1 MSTGV
6 SARPPSEIVVDLYER
21 HALAFDADRGRTGME
36 QGWLDRMRGL
46 LPAKPSILDIGCG
59 MGEPIAAYLIGK
71 GCRLTGVD
79 SSPSMLELCRK
90 RFPSARWI
98 ESDMRDLDLGE
109 RFQGLVVWD
118 SFFHL
123 TQDDQRRMIPIFGAH
138 ALPKAAL
145 LFTSGPRHGIA
156 MGTYCGEPLFHASLD
171 PDEYRALLAARGFDV
186 VDFVPDDATCR
197 GHSVWLAQA
206 R

>member
-1 MSTGV
+1 MGV

-21 HALAFDADRGRTGME
+21 HALAFDAGRGRTSME
-36 QGWLDRMRGL
+36 QGWLDRMLGL
-46 LPAKPSILDIGCG
+46 LPAKPTILDIGCG

-79 SSPSMLELCRK
+79 SAPSMLALCRK
-90 RFPSARWI
+90 RFPAARWI
-98 ESDMRDLDLGE
+98 ESDMRSLDLGE
-109 RFQGLVVWD
+109 KFQGLVAWD

-123 TQDDQRRMIPIFGAH
+123 SQDDQRRMMPIFRAH
-138 ALPKAAL
+138 AAPEAAL
-145 LFTSGPRHGIA
+145 LFTSGPRDGVA
-156 MGTYCGEPLFHASLD
+156 LGTYHGEPLFHASLD
-171 PDEYRALLAARGFDV
+171 PAEYRALLSANGFDV
-186 VDFVPDDATCR
+186 IAFVPDDETCG